1 MQEFDS
7 GQIRTR
13 TRLMKI
19 LQTQLT
25 KERKKISREMVNFIL
40 YTVECIILFLNQ
52 YVGNLNLEI
61 IYTLFQSLIRPPL
74 LIYTLCLARGLL

>member
-25 KERKKISREMVNFIL
+25 KRKKKNLVEKWLIL
-40 YTVECIILFLNQ
+40 YYIQ
-52 YVGNLNLEI
+52 
-61 IYTLFQSLIRPPL
+61 
-74 LIYTLCLARGLL
+74 

>member
-25 KERKKISREMVNFIL
+25 KRKKLVEKWLIL
-40 YTVECIILFLNQ
+40 YYIQ
-52 YVGNLNLEI
+52 
-61 IYTLFQSLIRPPL
+61 
-74 LIYTLCLARGLL
+74 